1 MKVTGI
7 ELENVKSYKKLEKLN
22 FSTGINILVGPN
34 NAGKSVIINSI
45 FHLQR
50 PGVINRNDITIG
62 ATEGKVTLH
71 FIGEHGAQI
80 KNANPINNVH
90 YALSSNQ
97 MMLRNGNRNV
107 AGLGGI
113 KELEPDN
120 LIYPYLSKRKA
131 NSFNETINEANAN
144 SIRGDFT
151 YLYSKIDRLV
161 TPQFQP
167 GNTQYINACR
177 DILGFEISTLAKG
190 GGKQAVL
197 FVHNLE
203 HIPLTAMGEGVT
215 NIIGLITDLCIAEN
229 KIFLIEELEND
240 IHPKALKAL
249 LKLIESKSS
258 TNQFFI
264 STHSNIVM
272 KHLGSSQNAKVFRVS
287 NDTFDVTREN
297 MKLSTISEVSQDPVE
312 RKNLLEELG
321 YDFFDHD
328 LWKAW
333 LFLEESSAE
342 VIIRDYLIKWF
353 SPKLKYE
360 LRTFSA
366 GSINRVIPKFD
377 DFNKLFVFLHL
388 EPTYKN
394 KVWVYI
400 DAGDSEKE
408 IITEMK
414 TIYANSGWDKS
425 NFNQFSEHD
434 FEKYYPE
441 RFQEEVN
448 SILGIVDKQKKRI
461 AKRELLDRVKQWIQ
475 EDDKVAKEEF
485 KTSAAEIIT
494 VLKFIHKKINS

>member
-1 MKVTGI
+1 MKITGI
-7 ELENVKSYKKLEKLN
+7 ELENIKSYKKLDKLN

-45 FHLQR
+45 YLIQN
-50 PGVINRNDITIG
+50 PSILNKSDITIG
-62 ATEGKVTLH
+62 AESCSIKLH
-71 FIGEHGAQI
+71 FEGSHSPQITNEVLYNRIEFDLIGKRH
-80 KNANPINNVH
+80 
-90 YALSSNQ
+90 
-97 MMLRNGNRNV
+97 LR
-107 AGLGGI
+107 GLHSTHT
-113 KELEPDN
+113 LEYMPTTEPNN
-120 LIYPYLSKRKA
+120 LIYPYLSKRKSV
-131 NSFNETINEANAN
+131 SFDDTINESNAN
-144 SIRGDFT
+144 SVSGNFT
-151 YLYSKIDRLV
+151 HLYSKIDRLI

-167 GNTQYINACR
+167 GNTEYINACKE
-177 DILGFEISTLAKG
+177 ILGLEISTLAKG
-190 GGKQAVL
+190 AGKQAVL
-197 FVHNLE
+197 FVNNLE

-287 NDTFDVTREN
+287 NDTFDGSREN
-297 MKLSTISEVSQDPVE
+297 MRLSTISEASQDPVE
-312 RKNLLEELG
+312 RKKLLEELG
-321 YDFFDHD
+321 YDFFEYD

-342 VIIRDYLIKWF
+342 IIIRDYLIKWF
-353 SPKLKYE
+353 EPKLKYE

-366 GSINRVIPKFD
+366 GSISRIIPKFD

-394 KVWVYI
+394 RVWVYI
-400 DAGDSEKE
+400 DAGDNEKS
-408 IITEMK
+408 IITKMK
-414 TIYANSGWDKS
+414 DTYSNSGWDKS

-448 SILGIVDKQKKRI
+448 SILETPNKKKRQEAKI
-461 AKRELLDRVKQWIQ
+461 ALLNRVKRWIQ
-475 EDDKVAKEEF
+475 EDHKVAKEEF
-485 KTSAAEIIT
+485 KTSASEIIGI
-494 VLKFIHKKINS
+494 LKSIHKQINK

>member
-1 MKVTGI
+1 MKITGI
-7 ELENVKSYKKLEKLN
+7 ELENVKSFKKLDKLN

-50 PGVINRNDITIG
+50 FGVINKNDITIG
-62 ATEGKVTLH
+62 ADEGRVKLY
-71 FIGEHGAQI
+71 IKGDHGPYIINTSKNSYI
-80 KNANPINNVH
+80 KYKLNDSRMLLCADGKNLTTINAIQD
-90 YALSSNQ
+90 S
-97 MMLRNGNRNV
+97 
-107 AGLGGI
+107 
-113 KELEPDN
+113 EPHN

-131 NSFNETINEANAN
+131 ISFSENINESSAN
-144 SIRGDFT
+144 SISGNFT
-151 YLYSKIDRLV
+151 HLYSKIDRLI

-167 GNTQYINACR
+167 GNTEYINACR

-215 NIIGLITDLCIAEN
+215 NIVGLITDLCIADN
-229 KIFLIEELEND
+229 KVFLIEELEND

-249 LKLIESKSS
+249 LKLIESKAS

-272 KHLGSSQNAKVFRVS
+272 KHLGAAENSKVFRVS
-287 NDTFDVTREN
+287 NDICDESRIN
-297 MKLSTISEVSQDPVE
+297 MRLSAISDVSQDPVE
-312 RKNLLEELG
+312 RKKLLEELG
-321 YDFFDHD
+321 YDFFDYD

-342 VIIRDYLIKWF
+342 VIIRDYLIGWF
-353 SPKLKYE
+353 VPELKYE

-366 GSINRVIPKFD
+366 GSISRVIPKFD

-394 KVWVYI
+394 RVWVYI
-400 DAGDSEKE
+400 DAGDNEGE
-408 IITEMK
+408 IINKMK
-414 TIYANSGWDKS
+414 SVYSSSGWDKS

-434 FEKYYPE
+434 FEKYYPK
-441 RFQEEVN
+441 RFQNDIDSV
-448 SILGIVDKQKKRI
+448 LAIVDKQKKRI
-461 AKRELLDRVKQWIQ
+461 GKKELLDKVKQWVR
-475 EDDKVAKEEF
+475 EDDEVAKEEF
-485 KTSAAEIIT
+485 KDSAAEIIDI
-494 VLKFIHKKINS
+494 LKSIYKKINS

>member
-1 MKVTGI
+1 MKITGI
-7 ELENVKSYKKLEKLN
+7 ELENVKSYRKLDKLD

-50 PGVINRNDITIG
+50 PGVINKNDITIG
-62 ATEGKVTLH
+62 SDEGKVTLH
-71 FIGEHGAQI
+71 IKGEHGAQI
-80 KNANPINNVH
+80 INANQNNNIQ
-90 YALSSNQ
+90 YTLSNNQ
-97 MMLRNGNRNV
+97 MMLRKDNGNLARLT
-107 AGLGGI
+107 AI
-113 KELEPDN
+113 QQLEPFN

-131 NSFNETINEANAN
+131 AAFDDNINEANAN
-144 SIRGDFT
+144 SISGNFT
-151 YLYSKIDRLV
+151 HLYSKIDRLV

-167 GNTQYINACR
+167 GNTEYINACN

-190 GGKQAVL
+190 NGKQAVL
-197 FVHNLE
+197 FVNNLE

-215 NIIGLITDLCIAEN
+215 NIIGLITDLCIAKN

-249 LKLIESKSS
+249 LKLIESKAS

-272 KHLGSSQNAKVFRVS
+272 KHLGASQDAKVFRVS
-287 NDTFDVTREN
+287 NDTYDDSRKN
-297 MKLSTISEVSQDPVE
+297 MKLSTISLVSQDPIE
-312 RKNLLEELG
+312 RKKLLEELG

-342 VIIRDYLIKWF
+342 VIIRDHLIKWF
-353 SPKLKYE
+353 VPKLKHE

-400 DAGDSEKE
+400 DAGDNEEE
-408 IITEMK
+408 IINQMK
-414 TIYANSGWDKS
+414 TVYSKSGWDKS

-441 RFQEEVN
+441 RFQEEVS
-448 SILGIVDKQKKRI
+448 SILDIVDKQKKRI
-461 AKRELLDRVKQWIQ
+461 EKRELLNKVKLWIQ
-475 EDDKVAKEEF
+475 ENDIVAKEEF
-485 KTSAAEIIT
+485 KTSAAEIII
-494 VLKFIHKKINS
+494 VLKSIHKQINN